1 MADMCD
7 LDARR
12 SLAIM
17 SEIAEFFRGRCVLVT
32 GASGF
37 MGKVLVEKLLYS
49 CSDLRAIY
57 ILVRRKRGK
66 TPEART
72 EELLK
77 LPVSKLPWCQAFR
90 STDRSGLSNS
100 YKHIP
105 VI

>member
-1 MADMCD
+1 
-7 LDARR
+7 
-12 SLAIM
+12 
-17 SEIAEFFRGRCVLVT
+17 
-32 GASGF
+32 

-57 ILVRRKRGK
+57 ILLRTKRGK

-77 LPVSKLPWCQAFR
+77 LPVSMLPWSQCCR
-90 STDRSGLSNS
+90 RTDWCGLSNS
-100 YKHIP
+100 SKQFP